1 MKTVLLS
8 AALLF
13 SASAFGNNYWVDI
26 YGSETL
32 RPVFEQVISINGL
45 EKDVMYGGQG
55 SSVAETAILDMKQ
68 TIGPM
73 SREFDKAALGKAKN
87 KGIDLAE
94 HVIGLDAIR
103 VLVNLENK
111 VGALDLHTVRK
122 IFTCEITDWSQVHS
136 DLKGEI
142 CPFARDEK
150 SGTSKVLK
158 SVAKIP
164 AFGDCVT
171 IVKDVEEMAK
181 ETSADELAI
190 GFGSRSSET
199 AETYAVMV
207 AQAKGEP
214 AYAPT
219 AENVRSHKYS
229 LARKLYVYE
238 AKGKAKASKVEA
250 KLLKTIKDRK
260 VMDKIIEANGFYTVD

>member
-1 MKTVLLS
+1 MKNVILS

-45 EKDVMYGGQG
+45 DEEVMYGGKG
-55 SSVAETAILDMKQ
+55 SSVAETSILDMKQ

-73 SREFDKAALGKAKN
+73 SRQFDKEALGKAKS
-87 KGIDLAE
+87 KGIDLVE

-103 VLVNLENK
+103 VLVNIENNI
-111 VGALDLHTVRK
+111 GALDLGTINK

-136 DLKGEI
+136 DLEGEI

-171 IVKDVEEMAK
+171 IVKNVEEMAK
-181 ETSADELAI
+181 ETSNDELAI
-190 GFGSRSSET
+190 GFGSLTSET
-199 AETYAVMV
+199 AENYAVMV
-207 AQAKGEP
+207 AAAKGEK
-214 AYAPT
+214 AYAPN

-238 AKGKAKASKVEA
+238 AKGAAKASKNET
-250 KLLKTIKDRK
+250 KLLATIKDRK